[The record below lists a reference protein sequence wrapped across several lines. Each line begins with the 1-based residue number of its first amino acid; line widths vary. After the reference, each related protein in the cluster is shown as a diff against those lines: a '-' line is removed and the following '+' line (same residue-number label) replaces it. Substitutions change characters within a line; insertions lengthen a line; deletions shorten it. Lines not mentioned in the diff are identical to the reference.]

1 VRIGFLILLCGV
13 VALAALA
20 GEPSRPSPPFT
31 MLRVNAPSLRLSQ
44 YRGKV
49 VALAFIQTTCSH
61 CQQLTA
67 ELSRITRDYAG
78 RGVQVLECAFHDDA
92 VATMSEF
99 LQRFTP
105 PFPVGYRT
113 AAAVMSYLPYTF
125 IDQRPLPVPQMV
137 FIDRAAMIRA
147 IARGERVFP
156 ECGGECAR
164 PVGSG
169 AGEEMRL
176 ADPEARATSRL

>member
-1 VRIGFLILLCGV
+1 MRIGFLILLCGV

-105 PFPVGYRT
+105 PFPVGYST
-113 AAAVMSYLPYTF
+113 AAAVMRLSVHHH
-125 IDQRPLPVPQMV
+125 RPAP
-137 FIDRAAMIRA
+137 AAGAADGLHRWRRSDPRA
-147 IARGERVFP
+147 ISGREQVFP
-156 ECGGECAR
+156 ECGAECAR
-164 PVGSG
+164 PKG
-169 AGEEMRL
+169 
-176 ADPEARATSRL
+176 